1 LGIGRLNLDF
11 GTARLRV
18 NSLRVGRYGSI
29 SREIAFEIYVTPC
42 GVLLHACPIY
52 FIIIS
57 AILAF
62 KSRRDERI
70 IAIDVFIR

>member
-1 LGIGRLNLDF
+1 MFFLLYEMPYANP
-11 GTARLRV
+11 
-18 NSLRVGRYGSI
+18 
-29 SREIAFEIYVTPC
+29 REIAFEIYVTPC
-42 GVLLHACPIY
+42 GVLLHESPVY
-52 FIIIS
+52 SIIIS